1 MENNIEKVNL
11 RFIHLHSFQ
20 RIVTNFQILLASSTH
35 PAAYSARPAAS
46 SIHPA
51 AYPARLAA
59 SSTHPAAYSALPAAY
74 SPRPAAYSARPAA
87 SSTHPAASSPR
98 PAAYSAHPAACPK
111 CFRKFPP
118 KKTTKK
124 CSDRCYT
131 GC

>member
-11 RFIHLHSFQ
+11 RFIHLHSFH
-20 RIVTNFQILLASSTH
+20 RIVTNFQILFSSSTH

-46 SIHPA
+46 STHP
-51 AYPARLAA
+51 AA
-59 SSTHPAAYSALPAAY
+59 SSTHPAAYSAHPAASSTHPAAY
-74 SPRPAAYSARPAA
+74 SAHPAASSPRPAAYSA
-87 SSTHPAASSPR
+87 HPAASSPR